1 LEYQHIWHHASPET
15 HMIVARAFDDL
26 EGVLT
31 GSCLTI
37 GNFDG
42 VHLAHRKLLARVHE
56 RARAQNLVSLAL
68 TFEPHPR
75 QVLLGKNDPPRLTS
89 PEVKLELMAKSGI
102 EVCMVLPFTR
112 AFASIGPED
121 FVRDCLVR
129 DLCMKE
135 LIVGHDWAF
144 GKGRSGS
151 FETLSALGRQMGFAV
166 ERLAPVLVD
175 DAVVSSTRVR
185 DMLRSGDVWDAR
197 PLLGRFHKV
206 RGEVIH
212 GADRGGK
219 LLGFPTANIKALD
232 QLLPRT
238 GVYAAWISKG
248 DKEWAGVANIGTNPT
263 FGGDH
268 LSLEAHIFDYSGDLY
283 GKTVD
288 LHFVQRLRSEKKFAG
303 VEELKARIAEDVK
316 IARRVLAEPDSGL

>member
-1 LEYQHIWHHASPET
+1 
-15 HMIVARAFDDL
+15 MIIARTFDDL

-42 VHLAHRKLLARVHE
+42 VHLAHQKLLSRVRE
-56 RARAQNLVSLAL
+56 RARSLDVVSLAV

-75 QVLLGKNDPPRLTS
+75 SVLLGTNVPPRLTA
-89 PEVKLELMAKSGI
+89 PDVKLELIALSGI
-102 EVCMVLPFTR
+102 EACLVLPFTR
-112 AFASIGPED
+112 AFAALEPED

-129 DLCMKE
+129 DLGMRE

-144 GKGRSGS
+144 GKGRRGG
-151 FETLSALGRQMGFAV
+151 FDTLSALGARMGFLV
-166 ERLAPVLVD
+166 ERLEPVLAE
-175 DAVVSSTRVR
+175 DAVVSSTRIR
-185 DMLRSGDVWDAR
+185 DMLLAGDVWDAR

-219 LLGFPTANIKALD
+219 LLGFPTANVNAVE
-232 QLLPRT
+232 QLLPKS
-238 GVYAAWISKG
+238 GVYAVWVSRG
-248 DKEWAGVANIGTNPT
+248 ERLWAGVANIGTNPT

-283 GKTVD
+283 GKAVD
-288 LHFVQRLRSEKKFAG
+288 LHFVQRLRSEKKFSG
-303 VEELKARIAEDVK
+303 VEELKARIGEDAK
-316 IARRVLAEPDSGL
+316 LARRILAEPEAGL